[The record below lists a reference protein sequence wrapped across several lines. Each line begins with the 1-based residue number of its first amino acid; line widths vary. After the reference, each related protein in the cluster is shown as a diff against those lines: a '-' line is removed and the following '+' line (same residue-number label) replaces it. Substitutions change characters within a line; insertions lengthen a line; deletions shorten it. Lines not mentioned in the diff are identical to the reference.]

1 METERPLSKRNIDD
15 NMKTMLAGY
24 LDDQNEGITEVTDFD
39 ARHIQLKIE
48 NKIIL
53 MRKEDCFLN
62 ATQILTL
69 ANKNDSNRKYLLS
82 LMKKQTEV
90 QVLPPVT
97 DIPYSCSWVNFQ
109 HGLILCQ
116 HLQLEHQLQ
125 SLI

>member
-1 METERPLSKRNIDD
+1 
-15 NMKTMLAGY
+15 
-24 LDDQNEGITEVTDFD
+24 
-39 ARHIQLKIE
+39 
-48 NKIIL
+48 

-69 ANKNDSNRKYLLS
+69 ANKNDSDRKYLLS

-116 HLQLEHQLQ
+116 HLKLEHQLQ
-125 SLI
+125 PLINYGLRAQRDSCKRVEQAHDYLTEV